1 MILGVQNA
9 TSWESA
15 YLQVL
20 GKISMRG
27 RNESGFKRRSVSL
40 DTHLRVLSFSG
51 PREAFKICVKTFG
64 KVGSIKGSLVR

>member
-1 MILGVQNA
+1 MYSNDLVVILGVQNA

-40 DTHLRVLSFSG
+40 NTHLRVLSFSG
-51 PREAFKICVKTFG
+51 PREAFKICEDIWEGWVY
-64 KVGSIKGSLVR
+64 